1 MTNMISNIDVN
12 GMAKL
17 KTTYL
22 FVFFGVLTAML
33 GATLMFPYASMI
45 TGWPFW
51 GIVILEFIVLF
62 AFMWKTHLVTY
73 LVFTTLTGITLIP
86 ILAHFVNAGMSGVV
100 LQALVGTTVI
110 TGLLTLYAS
119 TTTKNYLSMGQILF
133 YILIGVV
140 VVSLVNIFIGS
151 SILSLIISIV
161 TMVLF
166 SFFIIY
172 DTQQVLYTDI
182 DPLNAAMN
190 LYLDILNLFSSLLQI
205 LGIFGDKD

>member
-45 TGWPFW
+45 TGWTFW
-51 GIVILEFIVLF
+51 GIVALEFIVLF
-62 AFMWKTHLVTY
+62 AFMWHTHLVTY